1 MGKHTIQWPNEKGQN
16 DTQYNGQM
24 KKDKWGSCN
33 SNDTIQWPIHDTQY
47 NGQMK
52 KDKWGSCN
60 SNDMAK

>member
-1 MGKHTIQWPNEKGQN
+1 MAKWGSCNSN

-33 SNDTIQWPIHDTQY
+33 SNDTQY

-52 KDKWGSCN
+52 RDK
-60 SNDMAK
+60 